1 MWLNENAGVLMLI
14 IGILILGA
22 LGVSLWILFTLRS
35 QFCVQKLRFTGL
47 YATDRVTRTK
57 YASLTI
63 GNKSVREIAIKEIGI
78 KNGGVAFDLT
88 ALYRYKAGL
97 DERAHIVI
105 EQRYSID
112 FSLSVDELKSLLP
125 DGKGGR
131 LGCTRSI
138 LWAISIRAGSRP
150 CGNCSPTPCGCRTRR
165 ARKSE
170 PSPRPSKRRN
180 KTIFVAAGRPAASCD
195 ADVEGRRRACA
206 AAPSSVRFWQ
216 ND

>member
-1 MWLNENAGVLMLI
+1 MWLNDNAGVLMLI
-14 IGILILGA
+14 IGLLILGA
-22 LGVSLWILFTLRS
+22 LGISLWILFSLRS
-35 QFCVQKLRFTGL
+35 QFCVQKLKFTGL

-63 GNKSVREIAIKEIGI
+63 GNKSVRELAIKEVGI

-131 LGCTRSI
+131 LGTLR
-138 LWAISIRAGSRP
+138 LYAVDLV
-150 CGNCSPTPCGCRTRR
+150 GNLYQGRIAPV
-165 ARKSE
+165 RKLLADTL
-170 PSPRPSKRRN
+170 RVQN
-180 KTIFVAAGRPAASCD
+180 AAGAQKRTVPAP
-195 ADVEGRRRACA
+195 E
-206 AAPSSVRFWQ
+206 Q
-216 ND
+216 KTE